1 MPMSNKLIKQ
11 MNEYYGCEYIVKKKP
26 KKDKPVAGKTYALT
40 GARGTRCIA
49 NGNSWAESEVQEEH
63 VTTKHVVTIDWGQ
76 EKQERKTY
84 AFASQQELD
93 AFMKGIE
100 EADGWQRYE
109 VV

>member
-49 NGNSWAESEVQEEH
+49 NGNSWAESEVQGEH
-63 VTTKHVVTIDWGQ
+63 AVTIDWGQ
-76 EKQERKTY
+76 EKQERRTY
-84 AFASQQELD
+84 TFASQQELD

-109 VV
+109 IV